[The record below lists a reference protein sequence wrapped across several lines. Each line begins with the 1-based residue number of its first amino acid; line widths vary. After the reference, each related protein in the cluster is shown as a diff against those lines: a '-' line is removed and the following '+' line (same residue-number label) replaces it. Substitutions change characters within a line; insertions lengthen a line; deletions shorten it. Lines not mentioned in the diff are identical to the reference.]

1 MSLKKLI
8 TIKFVITI
16 VAYALLA
23 YFGAEISNSYT
34 KLEKRNKVLLEQKEI
49 YERIIKLE
57 NKDSE
62 GKEKLYDIIKIRDSK
77 YESESKKDSS
87 YNIKTNILIFII
99 LLIIVFNVF
108 NFLNTKIEKLKS
120 EESDSEKEKML

>member
-16 VAYALLA
+16 VAYAFLA

-34 KLEKRNKVLLEQKEI
+34 KLEKHNKILLEQKEI

-57 NKDSE
+57 NKDSD

-77 YESESKKDSS
+77 YESESKKDG
-87 YNIKTNILIFII
+87 YDIKTNIWIFI
-99 LLIIVFNVF
+99 LLVIIVFNVF
-108 NFLNTKIEKLKS
+108 NFLNTKIENLKR
-120 EESDSEKEKML
+120 EESDSEKEEML